1 VGLGLDPVLGRHLLN
16 EMNTRLGEFTRAGL
30 TPVLVVGTE
39 LRLPLRRFLEPS
51 FGRLVVLAFQELPL
65 ATEIENVGLI
75 AAPVSPAVRPEQ
87 PALRAA

>member
-1 VGLGLDPVLGRHLLN
+1 VLGRHLLN
-16 EMNTRLGEFTRAGL
+16 EMNTRLGDFTRAGL

-75 AAPVSPAVRPEQ
+75 AAPVMPVARAEPAT
-87 PALRAA
+87 LKAA